1 MIGINILADE
11 GRRGFFSDI
20 FWKHVCIIEDGENSN
35 SDDKRLSPTLHRES
49 PAPAVRLQFRQIKR
63 NTETE
68 ITYKNRP
75 PLGVVP
81 GGVGRVEM

>member
-1 MIGINILADE
+1 MLRTQAPKI
-11 GRRGFFSDI
+11 
-20 FWKHVCIIEDGENSN
+20 
-35 SDDKRLSPTLHRES
+35 KRLSLTLRRLES